1 MSESVNMSVSAING
15 KNEDRV
21 VYVLF
26 TDEEKSAE
34 LSLPGCK
41 IISNKGFSEEELTQ
55 LKTYAENS
63 EDYIFSLAKEIN
75 PMKAFMK

>member
-1 MSESVNMSVSAING
+1 MNESVNMSVSAING

>member
-1 MSESVNMSVSAING
+1 MNESVNMSVSAING

-26 TDEEKSAE
+26 RDEEKSAE

-41 IISNKGFSEEELTQ
+41 IISNKGFSEEELAQ